1 MEYKTGTF
9 TKSLSR
15 EQLKEISK
23 LLPNP
28 HIYNDSIKGVKI
40 LIQEKYKISS
50 NEFDNALD
58 IINKHR
64 EFSNNRGKEIIFSTL
79 SKSTLEK
86 FGECA
91 IGVRDWQQ
99 ASKDI
104 KHSELCLL
112 WVFSEISGWRY
123 IDNYYSEDLQKAYLE
138 NN

>member
-1 MEYKTGTF
+1 MTAYFQYRKISEILENTQCFLYNLRMEYKTGTF

-64 EFSNNRGKEIIFSTL
+64 EFSNNR
-79 SKSTLEK
+79 
-86 FGECA
+86 
-91 IGVRDWQQ
+91 V
-99 ASKDI
+99 
-104 KHSELCLL
+104 
-112 WVFSEISGWRY
+112 
-123 IDNYYSEDLQKAYLE
+123 N
-138 NN
+138 